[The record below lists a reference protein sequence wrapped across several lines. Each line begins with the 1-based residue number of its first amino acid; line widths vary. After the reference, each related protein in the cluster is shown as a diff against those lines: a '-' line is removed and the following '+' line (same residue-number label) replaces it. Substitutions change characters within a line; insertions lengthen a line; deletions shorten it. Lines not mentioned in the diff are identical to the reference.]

1 MKIKSVPSKGSFRK
15 DFKENNHLNLNKC
28 EKVLFPF
35 KDKEVLKES
44 LGYPLVRTL
53 GKSGKGSL

>member
-1 MKIKSVPSKGSFRK
+1 MPSKGSFRK